1 MSAVSSALSAFL
13 FWGLAAQGGIPLL
26 VLFAITFGFF
36 ASGYSAT
43 WGGVINDIENDAARR
58 NEAVDSGVLYG
69 LLNGARGIG
78 YVAGG
83 LVSVPL
89 IQAGT
94 SERRSEKTGNAD
106 NIVDLVEEL
115 VVQRI
120 GCSKYF
126 LL

>member
-78 YVAGG
+78 YVA
-83 LVSVPL
+83 
-89 IQAGT
+89 A

-120 GCSKYF
+120 GYSKYF